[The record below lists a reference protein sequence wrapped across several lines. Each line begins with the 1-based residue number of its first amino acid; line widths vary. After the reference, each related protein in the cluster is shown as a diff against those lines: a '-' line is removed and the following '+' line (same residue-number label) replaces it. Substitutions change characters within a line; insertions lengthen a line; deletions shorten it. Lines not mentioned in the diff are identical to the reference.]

1 MSERIR
7 AVDLE
12 QAASPRIDPKTG
24 WLLLSDYR
32 EAVAAL
38 ALTQPNQYT
47 PQQRALM
54 MLVLSVVSAELDKN
68 APELFGGK
76 GAAPGNPAAR

>member
-1 MSERIR
+1 MSERVR
-7 AVDLE
+7 AVDLDSVT
-12 QAASPRIDPKTG
+12 SPRVDPKTG

-38 ALTQPNQYT
+38 ALTQPSQYT

-68 APELFGGK
+68 APELFGGR
-76 GAAPGNPAAR
+76 GASAGAPTP